1 MNFVRKLFKPRWQSA
16 DAAVRLAAVSAD
28 AAPEL
33 AAALPQIARGDAD
46 AGVRLAALRRLAD
59 PGLAQALA
67 QDDPDAGNREAARAL
82 WFDLLAGRHAQSPP
96 LTERLRLAAAQDAP
110 RLIEHLAEHAAET
123 ELRAAAL
130 IRVTRPALLVER
142 ATAEPDAKLR
152 LSVVERIDDEALL
165 ERIAE
170 RSRKRDK
177 QVYRRAKDKIE
188 AGRLARGDDAAIA
201 EEARRICEQLERRLR
216 EGDHS
221 AADDDAAL
229 QARWNAIADRAPASF
244 RTRFQAAGDL
254 LALRRD
260 PEQMAALRRRGAE
273 IEAIGEEIAAIEHAL
288 AGRDAVEQRDAIGQR
303 FDALAERWSAV
314 DDAGGSL
321 REAHEQRLSAI
332 VARLGELANAPAP
345 VPAAPTPA
353 AMPAAAPKRRDD
365 PAETERRRAERERR
379 HAALGA
385 ALGALEAALDGGQ
398 SGPAHQAH
406 ARLAA
411 ARQALHE
418 APDEAIARRL
428 ADAEGRYAQIARWQR
443 WSDDQRRE
451 ALCGEIEAL
460 AASGLHPDAVATRVR
475 EAQAEWARLDAHD
488 GGRGGGGLIRRFHAA
503 CREAIKPTRAYF
515 EKRDALRQTQAQ
527 AIAALLEGLDDP
539 NAAALDVRAL
549 AARRREI
556 ADALRALDRVD
567 PRERKTLAERLRTAL
582 ATLDARI
589 AEHDG
594 AIEAAKQRLIGAAEA
609 LAADADLRS
618 AIASAKDL
626 QRRWQAAG
634 NGRRARDQQQWTAF
648 RAAIDA
654 VFARA
659 DGERAARDAQAQ
671 AARESAAALCA
682 ELESLAAAERA
693 ERAAQTR
700 IEQAWQ
706 ALGLR
711 DDDLQ
716 RRFRTAQDALR
727 EAAERRLR
735 AERRAGFDAWLTTYA
750 LCRAAERGERD
761 ADGVR
766 SDLAAIDAT
775 PVAAAALSA
784 RFERALAGA
793 AIAAPSAADTEAL
806 RDCLVELEA
815 LAGIDS
821 PDEDRQRRLDLQVG
835 RLSARLRGG
844 DAEGGPEARLVA
856 LLERWTAQAPVADP
870 ALDDRLE
877 RAVRHVLAGWR

>member
-1 MNFVRKLFKPRWQSA
+1 MNFVRKLFKPRWQSS
-16 DAAVRLAAVSAD
+16 DAAVRLTAVNGE

-33 AAALPQIARGDAD
+33 IAALPQIARSDASP
-46 AGVRLAALRRLAD
+46 GVRLAALKRLAD

-96 LTERLRLAAAQDAP
+96 LIERLRLAAAQDAP

-130 IRVTRPALLVER
+130 MRVTRPALLVER
-142 ATAEPDAKLR
+142 ATAESDAGLR
-152 LSVVERIDDEALL
+152 LAVVERIDDEVLL

-177 QVYRRAKDKIE
+177 QVYRRARDKIE
-188 AGRLARGDDAAIA
+188 AGRLARGDDTAIA
-201 EEARRICEQLERRLR
+201 EEARRICEQLERHLR
-216 EGDHS
+216 EGDRP
-221 AADDDAAL
+221 ADDEAAL

-260 PEQMAALRRRGAE
+260 PEQMAALRQRSAE
-273 IEAIGEEIAAIEHAL
+273 IEAIGAEIASIEHAL
-288 AGRDAVEQRDAIGQR
+288 AERDAVEQRDAISQR
-303 FDALAERWSAV
+303 IDALAERWSTV

-321 REAHEQRLSAI
+321 REGHEHRLSAI

-345 VPAAPTPA
+345 LPAPPAPVATPA
-353 AMPAAAPKRRDD
+353 AAVKRRDD
-365 PAETERRRAERERR
+365 PAEIERRRAERERR
-379 HAALGA
+379 HAALGD
-385 ALGALEAALDGGQ
+385 ALSALEAALDAGR

-418 APDEAIARRL
+418 APSDEVARRL

-488 GGRGGGGLIRRFHAA
+488 GGRGGGLVRRFHAA
-503 CREAIKPTRAYF
+503 CREALKPTRAYF

-527 AIAALLEGLDDP
+527 AIGALLDGLDDP
-539 NAAALDVRAL
+539 DAPAPDVRAL

-556 ADALRALDRVD
+556 ADALRGLDRVD
-567 PRERKTLAERLRTAL
+567 PRERKALAERLRTGL
-582 ATLDARI
+582 ATLEARI
-589 AEHDG
+589 AEHD
-594 AIEAAKQRLIGAAEA
+594 AAVEAAKQRLIGAAEA
-609 LAADADLRS
+609 LSGEADLRS
-618 AIASAKDL
+618 AIAGAKDL

-634 NGRRARDQQQWTAF
+634 NGRRARDQKQWTAF
-648 RAAIDA
+648 RSAIDA

-659 DGERAARDAQAQ
+659 DGVRAERDAQAQ
-671 AARESAAALCA
+671 ATRESAAALCA
-682 ELESLAAAERA
+682 ELESLASADRA
-693 ERAAQTR
+693 DRAAQTR

-716 RRFRTAQDALR
+716 RRFRAAQDALR
-727 EAAERRLR
+727 AAAERRAR
-735 AERRAGFDAWLTTYA
+735 IERRAGFDAWLALYA
-750 LCRAAERGERD
+750 TCRATERGDGPGQARQSD
-761 ADGVR
+761 APAA
-766 SDLAAIDAT
+766 LAAAGLQRRIEQALAGDT
-775 PVAAAALSA
+775 AAAADD
-784 RFERALAGA
+784 
-793 AIAAPSAADTEAL
+793 SAA

-815 LAGIDS
+815 LAAIDS
-821 PDEDRQRRLDLQVG
+821 PEEDRQRRLDLQVG
-835 RLSARLRGG
+835 RLSSRLRGG
-844 DAEGGPEARLVA
+844 DTIGVHDQLVG
-856 LLERWTAQAPVADP
+856 LLERWSALGPVSDEA
-870 ALDDRLE
+870 LE
-877 RAVRHVLAGWR
+877 RRFERGVRRAIESLP

>member
-1 MNFVRKLFKPRWQSA
+1 VNFVRKLFKPRWQSS
-16 DAAVRLAAVSAD
+16 DAAVRLTAVSGD
-28 AAPEL
+28 ATPEL
-33 AAALPQIARGDAD
+33 VATLPQIARSDAD
-46 AGVRLAALRRLAD
+46 AGVRLAALKRLAD

-67 QDDPDAGNREAARAL
+67 QDDPDAGNREAARVL

-96 LTERLRLAAAQDAP
+96 LAERLRLAAAQDAP

-130 IRVTRPALLVER
+130 ARVTRPVLLVER
-142 ATAEPDAKLR
+142 AIAESDAGLR
-152 LSVVERIDDEALL
+152 LAVVERIDEEALL

-177 QVYRRAKDKIE
+177 QVYRRAREKIE

-201 EEARRICEQLERRLR
+201 EEARRICEQLERHLR
-216 EGDHS
+216 EGDRS
-221 AADDDAAL
+221 ADDEATL
-229 QARWNAIADRAPASF
+229 QVRWNAIAERAPASF
-244 RTRFQAAGDL
+244 RTRFQAAGEL

-273 IEAIGEEIAAIEHAL
+273 IEAIGVEIAAIEHAL
-288 AGRDAVEQRDAIGQR
+288 AGRDAIEQRDAIGQR

-321 REAHEQRLSAI
+321 REAHEHRLSAI

-345 VPAAPTPA
+345 LPAPTPVA
-353 AMPAAAPKRRDD
+353 TTAAAPKRRDD
-365 PAETERRRAERERR
+365 PAELERRRAERERR
-379 HAALGA
+379 HGALGD
-385 ALGALEAALDGGQ
+385 ALGALEAALDAGQ

-418 APDEAIARRL
+418 APSDEIARRL

-488 GGRGGGGLIRRFHAA
+488 GGRGGGGLMRRFHAA

-527 AIAALLEGLDDP
+527 AIGALLEGLDDP
-539 NAAALDVRAL
+539 NAPALDVRAL
-549 AARRREI
+549 AARRREV

-567 PRERKTLAERLRTAL
+567 PRERKALAERLRAGL
-582 ATLDARI
+582 ATLEARI
-589 AEHDG
+589 AEHD
-594 AIEAAKQRLIGAAEA
+594 AAVEAAKQRLIDAAEA
-609 LAADADLRS
+609 LSGEADLRS
-618 AIASAKDL
+618 AIAAAKDL

-634 NGRRARDQQQWTAF
+634 NGRRARDQRQWTAF
-648 RAAIDA
+648 RGAIDA

-671 AARESAAALCA
+671 ATRDGAAALCA
-682 ELESLAAAERA
+682 ELESLAAAEQA
-693 ERAAQTR
+693 DRAAQTR

-706 ALGLR
+706 ALGPR
-711 DDDLQ
+711 EEDLQ
-716 RRFRTAQDALR
+716 RRFRAAQDALR
-727 EAAERRLR
+727 EAAERRAR
-735 AERRAGFDAWLTTYA
+735 AARCAGFDAWLATYA

-766 SDLAAIDAT
+766 SDLAAIAAA

-784 RFERALAGA
+784 RVERALSGPATAG
-793 AIAAPSAADTEAL
+793 SADADTAAL

-815 LAGIDS
+815 LAGVDS

-835 RLSARLRGG
+835 RLSARLRG
-844 DAEGGPEARLVA
+844 DRDEGGPEAALAA
-856 LLERWTAQAPVADP
+856 LLERWSALEPAANR
-870 ALDDRLE
+870 ALDARLE
-877 RAVRHVLAGWR
+877 RAVRHVLGGWR

>member
-16 DAAVRLAAVSAD
+16 DAAVRLAAVSGD

-33 AAALPQIARGDAD
+33 IAALPQIARNDAD
-46 AGVRLAALRRLAD
+46 AGVRLAALKRLAD

-82 WFDLLAGRHAQSPP
+82 WFDLLAGRHPRSPP
-96 LTERLRLAAAQDAP
+96 LAERLRLAAAQDAP

-130 IRVTRPALLVER
+130 ARVTRPALLVER
-142 ATAEPDAKLR
+142 ATAETDAGLR
-152 LSVVERIDDEALL
+152 LAIVERIDEEALL

-177 QVYRRAKDKIE
+177 QVYRRARDKIE

-216 EGDHS
+216 EGDRS
-221 AADDDAAL
+221 TDDDATL
-229 QARWNAIADRAPASF
+229 QARWSAIAEHVPASF

-260 PEQMAALRRRGAE
+260 PEQMAALRRRSAE
-273 IEAIGEEIAAIEHAL
+273 VEAIGTEIAAIEHAL
-288 AGRDAVEQRDAIGQR
+288 AERDAVEQRDAISQR

-314 DDAGGSL
+314 DEAGGSL
-321 REAHEQRLSAI
+321 REAHEHRLSAI
-332 VARLGELANAPAP
+332 VARLGELAHAPSP
-345 VPAAPTPA
+345 LPTAPTPVA
-353 AMPAAAPKRRDD
+353 TPAAEPKRRDD
-365 PAETERRRAERERR
+365 PAEIERRRSERERR
-379 HAALGA
+379 HAALGD
-385 ALGALEAALDGGQ
+385 ALGALEAALDSGQ

-418 APDEAIARRL
+418 APSDEIARRL

-488 GGRGGGGLIRRFHAA
+488 GGRGGGGLVRRFHAA

-527 AIAALLEGLDDP
+527 AIGALLAGLDDP
-539 NAAALDVRAL
+539 SAPAPDVRAL
-549 AARRREI
+549 AARRREV

-567 PRERKTLAERLRTAL
+567 PRERKALAERLRAGL
-582 ATLDARI
+582 ATLEARI
-589 AEHDG
+589 AEHD
-594 AIEAAKQRLIGAAEA
+594 AAVEAAKQRLIGAAEA
-609 LAADADLRS
+609 LSGEADLRN
-618 AIASAKDL
+618 AIAGAKDL

-634 NGRRARDQQQWTAF
+634 NGRRARDQRQWTAF
-648 RAAIDA
+648 RGAIDA

-659 DGERAARDAQAQ
+659 DGERIARDAQTQ
-671 AARESAAALCA
+671 ATRDGAAALCA
-682 ELESLAAAERA
+682 ELESLAAAEQA
-693 ERAAQTR
+693 DRAAQAR

-711 DDDLQ
+711 DEDLQ
-716 RRFRTAQDALR
+716 RRFRAAQDALR
-727 EAAERRLR
+727 EAAERRTR
-735 AERRAGFDAWLTTYA
+735 AARRAGFDAWLATYT

-766 SDLAAIDAT
+766 SDLAAIAAT

-784 RFERALAGA
+784 RLERALAGPA
-793 AIAAPSAADTEAL
+793 TTDSADADTAAL

-815 LAGIDS
+815 LAGVDS

-835 RLSARLRGG
+835 RLSARLRG
-844 DAEGGPEARLVA
+844 DRDEGGPEAALAA
-856 LLERWTAQAPVADP
+856 LLERWSALEPAANPV
-870 ALDDRLE
+870 LDARLE

>member
-1 MNFVRKLFKPRWQSA
+1 MNFVRKLFKPRWQSS
-16 DAAVRLAAVSAD
+16 DAAVRLTAVNGE

-33 AAALPQIARGDAD
+33 IAALPQIARSDASP
-46 AGVRLAALRRLAD
+46 GVRLAALKRLAD

-130 IRVTRPALLVER
+130 MRVTRPALLVER
-142 ATAEPDAKLR
+142 ATAESDAALR
-152 LSVVERIDDEALL
+152 LAVVERIDDEVLL

-177 QVYRRAKDKIE
+177 QVYRRARDKIE
-188 AGRLARGDDAAIA
+188 AGRLARGDDTAIA
-201 EEARRICEQLERRLR
+201 EEARRICEQLERHLR
-216 EGDHS
+216 EGDRS
-221 AADDDAAL
+221 ADDEAAL

-260 PEQMAALRRRGAE
+260 PEQMAALRQRSAE
-273 IEAIGEEIAAIEHAL
+273 IEAIGAEIASIEHAL
-288 AGRDAVEQRDAIGQR
+288 AERDAVEQRDAISQR
-303 FDALAERWSAV
+303 IDALAERWSTV

-321 REAHEQRLSAI
+321 REGHEHRLSAI

-345 VPAAPTPA
+345 LPAPPAPVAT
-353 AMPAAAPKRRDD
+353 PAAAPKRRDD
-365 PAETERRRAERERR
+365 PAEIERRRAERERR
-379 HAALGA
+379 HAALGD
-385 ALGALEAALDGGQ
+385 ALSALEAALDAGR

-418 APDEAIARRL
+418 APSDEVARRL

-488 GGRGGGGLIRRFHAA
+488 GGRGGGLVRRFHAA
-503 CREAIKPTRAYF
+503 CREALKPTRAYF

-527 AIAALLEGLDDP
+527 AIGALLDGLDDP
-539 NAAALDVRAL
+539 DAPAPDVRAL

-556 ADALRALDRVD
+556 ADALRGLDRVD
-567 PRERKTLAERLRTAL
+567 PRERKALAERLRTGL
-582 ATLDARI
+582 ATLEARI
-589 AEHDG
+589 AEHD
-594 AIEAAKQRLIGAAEA
+594 AAVEAAKQRLIGAAEA
-609 LAADADLRS
+609 LSGEADLRS
-618 AIASAKDL
+618 AIAGAKDL

-634 NGRRARDQQQWTAF
+634 NGRRARDQKQWTAF
-648 RAAIDA
+648 RSAIDA

-659 DGERAARDAQAQ
+659 DGVRAERDAQAQ
-671 AARESAAALCA
+671 ATRESAAALCA
-682 ELESLAAAERA
+682 ELESLAAADRA
-693 ERAAQTR
+693 DRAAQTR

-716 RRFRTAQDALR
+716 RRFRAAQDALR
-727 EAAERRLR
+727 AAAERRAR
-735 AERRAGFDAWLTTYA
+735 IERRAGFDAWLALYA
-750 LCRAAERGERD
+750 TCRATERGDGSGQARQSD
-761 ADGVR
+761 APAA
-766 SDLAAIDAT
+766 LAAAGLQRRIEQALAGDT
-775 PVAAAALSA
+775 AAAADD
-784 RFERALAGA
+784 
-793 AIAAPSAADTEAL
+793 SAA

-815 LAGIDS
+815 LAAIDS
-821 PDEDRQRRLDLQVG
+821 PEEDRQRRLDLQVG
-835 RLSARLRGG
+835 RLSSRLRGG
-844 DAEGGPEARLVA
+844 DTIGVHDQLVG
-856 LLERWTAQAPVADP
+856 LLERWSALGPVSDEA
-870 ALDDRLE
+870 LE
-877 RAVRHVLAGWR
+877 RRFERGVRRAIESLP

>member
-16 DAAVRLAAVSAD
+16 DAAVRLAAVSGD

-33 AAALPQIARGDAD
+33 VAALPQIARNDAD
-46 AGVRLAALRRLAD
+46 AGVRLAALKRLAD

-96 LTERLRLAAAQDAP
+96 LAERLRLAAAQDAP

-123 ELRAAAL
+123 EMRAAAL
-130 IRVTRPALLVER
+130 ARVTRPALLVER
-142 ATAEPDAKLR
+142 ATAEADAGLR
-152 LSVVERIDDEALL
+152 MAVVERIDDEALL

-177 QVYRRAKDKIE
+177 QVYRRARDKIE
-188 AGRLARGDDAAIA
+188 AGRLARGDDTAIA

-216 EGDHS
+216 EGDRS
-221 AADDDAAL
+221 VDDDDAAL
-229 QARWNAIADRAPASF
+229 QARWNAIAERVPASF
-244 RTRFQAAGDL
+244 RTRFQSAGDL

-260 PEQMAALRRRGAE
+260 PEQMAALRRRSAE
-273 IEAIGEEIAAIEHAL
+273 IEAIGAEIAAIEHAL
-288 AGRDAVEQRDAIGQR
+288 AERDAVEQRDAISQR

-321 REAHEQRLSAI
+321 REAHEHRLSAI
-332 VARLGELANAPAP
+332 VARLGELANAPSPLPTAP
-345 VPAAPTPA
+345 MPVAT
-353 AMPAAAPKRRDD
+353 PAAAPKRRDD
-365 PAETERRRAERERR
+365 PAEIERRRSERERR
-379 HAALGA
+379 HAALGD
-385 ALGALEAALDGGQ
+385 ALGALEAALDSGQ

-411 ARQALHE
+411 ARQALQE
-418 APDEAIARRL
+418 APSDAIARRL

-475 EAQAEWARLDAHD
+475 EAQAEWAGLDAHD
-488 GGRGGGGLIRRFHAA
+488 GGRGGGGLVRRFHAA

-527 AIAALLEGLDDP
+527 AIGALLEGLDDK
-539 NAAALDVRAL
+539 NAPALDVRAL

-567 PRERKTLAERLRTAL
+567 PRERKALAERLRAGL

-589 AEHDG
+589 AEHDT
-594 AIEAAKQRLIGAAEA
+594 AVEAAKQRLIDAAEA
-609 LAADADLRS
+609 LSGEADLRS
-618 AIASAKDL
+618 AIAAAKDL

-634 NGRRARDQQQWTAF
+634 NGRRARDQRQWTAF

-671 AARESAAALCA
+671 ATREGAAALCA
-682 ELESLAAAERA
+682 ELESLAATDPAD
-693 ERAAQTR
+693 RAAQTR
-700 IEQAWQ
+700 IERAWQ

-716 RRFRTAQDALR
+716 QRFRAAQDALR
-727 EAAERRLR
+727 ESAERRLR
-735 AERRAGFDAWLTTYA
+735 GERRAGFDAWLATYT

-761 ADGVR
+761 ADAVR
-766 SDLAAIDAT
+766 NGMAAIAAT

-784 RFERALAGA
+784 RLERALAEPATAG
-793 AIAAPSAADTEAL
+793 SADADTAAL

-815 LAGIDS
+815 LAGVDS

-835 RLSARLRGG
+835 RLSARLRG
-844 DAEGGPEARLVA
+844 DRDEGGPEAALAA
-856 LLERWTAQAPVADP
+856 LLERWSALEPAANP
-870 ALDDRLE
+870 ALDARLE
-877 RAVRHVLAGWR
+877 RAVRHVLAGWH

>member
-1 MNFVRKLFKPRWQSA
+1 MNFVRKLFKPRWQSS
-16 DAAVRLAAVSAD
+16 DAAVRLTAVSAEV
-28 AAPEL
+28 APEL
-33 AAALPQIARGDAD
+33 LAALPQIARTDTDA
-46 AGVRLAALRRLAD
+46 AVRLTALRRLAD

-130 IRVTRPALLVER
+130 ARVTRPSVLVER
-142 ATAEPDAKLR
+142 ATAESDAGLR
-152 LSVVERIDDEALL
+152 LAVVERIDDEALL

-177 QVYRRAKDKIE
+177 QVYRRARDKIE
-188 AGRLARGDDAAIA
+188 AGRLARGDEAAIA

-216 EGDHS
+216 EGDRS
-221 AADDDAAL
+221 VEDEATL
-229 QARWNAIADRAPASF
+229 QARWNAIAERAPASF

-273 IEAIGEEIAAIEHAL
+273 IEAIGAEIATIELAL
-288 AGRDAVEQRDAIGQR
+288 ADRDAIEQRDAISQR

-321 REAHEQRLSAI
+321 REAHEHRLSAI
-332 VARLGELANAPAP
+332 VARLGELANAPLPLPAQPAP
-345 VPAAPTPA
+345 VTTPA
-353 AMPAAAPKRRDD
+353 ASPKRRDD
-365 PAETERRRAERERR
+365 PAEIERRRAEHERR
-379 HAALGA
+379 HAALGD
-385 ALGALEAALDGGQ
+385 ALSALEAALDAGQ

-411 ARQALHE
+411 ARHALHE
-418 APDEAIARRL
+418 APSEEVARRL

-475 EAQAEWARLDAHD
+475 EAQAEWARLDAHE
-488 GGRGGGGLIRRFHAA
+488 GGRGGGGLVRRFHAA

-515 EKRDALRQTQAQ
+515 EKRDALRQNQAQ
-527 AIAALLEGLDDP
+527 AIGALLEGLDDP
-539 NAAALDVRAL
+539 NAPALDVRAL

-567 PRERKTLAERLRTAL
+567 PRERKTLAERLRAGL
-582 ATLDARI
+582 ATLEARI
-589 AEHDG
+589 AEHDT
-594 AIEAAKQRLIGAAEA
+594 AIEAAKQRLIDAAQA
-609 LAADADLRS
+609 LSGEADLRS
-618 AIASAKDL
+618 AITAAKDL

-671 AARESAAALCA
+671 ATRDGAAALCA
-682 ELESLAAAERA
+682 QLESLAAAEQTD
-693 ERAAQTR
+693 RAAQTR

-716 RRFRTAQDALR
+716 RRFRAAQDALR
-727 EAAERRLR
+727 EAAERRAR
-735 AERRAGFDAWLTTYA
+735 AARRAGFDAWLATYT

-761 ADGVR
+761 ADAVR
-766 SDLAAIDAT
+766 SDLAAIAAA

-784 RFERALAGA
+784 RLERALAGPA
-793 AIAAPSAADTEAL
+793 TAGSADADTAVL

-815 LAGIDS
+815 LAGVDS

-835 RLSARLRGG
+835 RLSARLRG
-844 DAEGGPEARLVA
+844 DRDEGGPEAALAA
-856 LLERWTAQAPVADP
+856 LLERWSALEPAANR
-870 ALDDRLE
+870 ALDARLE

>member
-1 MNFVRKLFKPRWQSA
+1 MNFVRKLFKPRWQSS
-16 DAAVRLAAVSAD
+16 DAAVRLTAVSGD
-28 AAPEL
+28 ATPEL
-33 AAALPQIARGDAD
+33 VATLPQIARSDAD
-46 AGVRLAALRRLAD
+46 AGVRLAALKRLAD

-67 QDDPDAGNREAARAL
+67 QDDPDAGNREAARVL

-96 LTERLRLAAAQDAP
+96 LAERLRLAAAQDAP

-130 IRVTRPALLVER
+130 ARVTRPVLLVER
-142 ATAEPDAKLR
+142 AIAESDAGLR
-152 LSVVERIDDEALL
+152 LAVVERIDEEALL

-177 QVYRRAKDKIE
+177 QVYRRAREKIE

-201 EEARRICEQLERRLR
+201 EEARRICEQLERHLR
-216 EGDHS
+216 EGDRS
-221 AADDDAAL
+221 ADDEATL
-229 QARWNAIADRAPASF
+229 QVRWNAIAERAPASF
-244 RTRFQAAGDL
+244 RTRFQAAGEL

-273 IEAIGEEIAAIEHAL
+273 IEAIGVEIAAIEHAL
-288 AGRDAVEQRDAIGQR
+288 AGRDAIEQRDAIGQR

-321 REAHEQRLSAI
+321 REAHEHRLSAI

-345 VPAAPTPA
+345 LPAPTPVA
-353 AMPAAAPKRRDD
+353 TTAAAPKRRDD
-365 PAETERRRAERERR
+365 PAELERRRAERERR
-379 HAALGA
+379 HGALGD
-385 ALGALEAALDGGQ
+385 ALGALEAALDAGQ

-418 APDEAIARRL
+418 APSDEIARRL

-488 GGRGGGGLIRRFHAA
+488 GGRGGGGLMRRFHAA

-527 AIAALLEGLDDP
+527 AIGALLEGLDDP
-539 NAAALDVRAL
+539 NAPALDVRAL
-549 AARRREI
+549 AARRREV

-567 PRERKTLAERLRTAL
+567 PRERKALAERLRAGL
-582 ATLDARI
+582 ATLEARI
-589 AEHDG
+589 AEHD
-594 AIEAAKQRLIGAAEA
+594 AAVEAAKQRLIDAAEA
-609 LAADADLRS
+609 LSGEADLRS
-618 AIASAKDL
+618 AIAAAKDL

-634 NGRRARDQQQWTAF
+634 NGRRARDQRQWTAF
-648 RAAIDA
+648 RGAIDA

-671 AARESAAALCA
+671 ATRDGAAALCA
-682 ELESLAAAERA
+682 ELESLAAAEQA
-693 ERAAQTR
+693 DRAAQTR

-706 ALGLR
+706 ALGPR
-711 DDDLQ
+711 EEDLQ
-716 RRFRTAQDALR
+716 RRFRAAQDALR
-727 EAAERRLR
+727 EAAERRAR
-735 AERRAGFDAWLTTYA
+735 AARCAGFDAWLATYA

-766 SDLAAIDAT
+766 SDLAAIAAA

-784 RFERALAGA
+784 RVERALSGPATAG
-793 AIAAPSAADTEAL
+793 SADADTAAL

-815 LAGIDS
+815 LAGVDS

-835 RLSARLRGG
+835 RLSARLRG
-844 DAEGGPEARLVA
+844 DRDEGGPEAALAA
-856 LLERWTAQAPVADP
+856 LLERWSALEPAANR
-870 ALDDRLE
+870 ALDARLE
-877 RAVRHVLAGWR
+877 RAVRHVLGGWR

>member
-1 MNFVRKLFKPRWQSA
+1 MNFVRKLFKPRWQSS
-16 DAAVRLAAVSAD
+16 DAAVRLTAVGGD
-28 AAPEL
+28 ATPEL
-33 AAALPQIARGDAD
+33 VAALPQIARTDAD
-46 AGVRLAALRRLAD
+46 AGVRLAALKRLAD

-67 QDDPDAGNREAARAL
+67 QDDPDAGNREAARVL

-130 IRVTRPALLVER
+130 ARVTRPALLVER
-142 ATAEPDAKLR
+142 AIAESDAGLR
-152 LSVVERIDDEALL
+152 LAVVERIDEEALL

-177 QVYRRAKDKIE
+177 QVYRRARDKIE

-201 EEARRICEQLERRLR
+201 EEARRICEQLERHLR
-216 EGDHS
+216 EGDRS
-221 AADDDAAL
+221 ADDEATL
-229 QARWNAIADRAPASF
+229 QVRWNAIAERAPASF
-244 RTRFQAAGDL
+244 RTRFQAAGEL

-273 IEAIGEEIAAIEHAL
+273 IEAIGAEIAAIEHAL
-288 AGRDAVEQRDAIGQR
+288 AGRDAIEQRDAISQR

-321 REAHEQRLSAI
+321 REAHEHRLSAI

-345 VPAAPTPA
+345 LPAPTPVA
-353 AMPAAAPKRRDD
+353 TTAAAPKRRDD
-365 PAETERRRAERERR
+365 PAELERRRAERERR
-379 HAALGA
+379 HSALGD
-385 ALGALEAALDGGQ
+385 ALGALEAALDAGH

-418 APDEAIARRL
+418 APSEEIARRL

-488 GGRGGGGLIRRFHAA
+488 GGRGGGGLVRRFHAA

-527 AIAALLEGLDDP
+527 AIGALLEGLDDP
-539 NAAALDVRAL
+539 NAPALDVRAL
-549 AARRREI
+549 AARRREV

-567 PRERKTLAERLRTAL
+567 PRERKALAERLRAGL
-582 ATLDARI
+582 ATLEARI
-589 AEHDG
+589 AEHD
-594 AIEAAKQRLIGAAEA
+594 AAVEAAKQRLIDAAEA
-609 LAADADLRS
+609 LSGEADLRS
-618 AIASAKDL
+618 AIAAAKDL

-634 NGRRARDQQQWTAF
+634 NGRRARDQRQWTAF
-648 RAAIDA
+648 RGAIDA

-671 AARESAAALCA
+671 ATRDGAAALCS
-682 ELESLAAAERA
+682 ELESLAAAEQA
-693 ERAAQTR
+693 DRAAQTR

-706 ALGLR
+706 ALGPR
-711 DDDLQ
+711 EEDLQ
-716 RRFRTAQDALR
+716 RRFRAAQDALR
-727 EAAERRLR
+727 EAAERRAR
-735 AERRAGFDAWLTTYA
+735 AARRAGFDAWLATYT

-766 SDLAAIDAT
+766 SDLAAIAAA

-784 RFERALAGA
+784 RLERALAGPA
-793 AIAAPSAADTEAL
+793 TAGSADADTTAL

-815 LAGIDS
+815 LAGVDS

-835 RLSARLRGG
+835 RLSARLRGAR
-844 DAEGGPEARLVA
+844 DEGGPEAALAA
-856 LLERWTAQAPVADP
+856 LLERWSALEPAANR
-870 ALDDRLE
+870 ALDARLE
-877 RAVRHVLAGWR
+877 RAVRHMLAGWR

>member
-1 MNFVRKLFKPRWQSA
+1 MNFVRKLFKPRWQSS
-16 DAAVRLAAVSAD
+16 DAAVRLTAVGGD
-28 AAPEL
+28 AMPEL
-33 AAALPQIARGDAD
+33 VAALPQIARTDAD
-46 AGVRLAALRRLAD
+46 AGVRLAALKRLAD

-67 QDDPDAGNREAARAL
+67 QDDPDAGNREAARVL

-96 LTERLRLAAAQDAP
+96 LAERLRLAAAQDAP

-123 ELRAAAL
+123 DLRAAAL
-130 IRVTRPALLVER
+130 ARVTRPALLVER
-142 ATAEPDAKLR
+142 AIAESDAGLR
-152 LSVVERIDDEALL
+152 LAVVERIDEEALL

-177 QVYRRAKDKIE
+177 QVYRRAREKIE

-201 EEARRICEQLERRLR
+201 EEARRICEQLERHLR
-216 EGDHS
+216 EGDRS
-221 AADDDAAL
+221 ADDEATL
-229 QARWNAIADRAPASF
+229 QVRWNAIAERAPASF
-244 RTRFQAAGDL
+244 RTRFQAAGEL

-273 IEAIGEEIAAIEHAL
+273 IEAIGAEIAAIEHAL
-288 AGRDAVEQRDAIGQR
+288 AERDAIEQRDAISQR

-321 REAHEQRLSAI
+321 REAHERRLSAI

-345 VPAAPTPA
+345 LPAPTPVA
-353 AMPAAAPKRRDD
+353 TTAAAPKRRDD
-365 PAETERRRAERERR
+365 PAELERRRAERERR
-379 HAALGA
+379 HSALGD
-385 ALGALEAALDGGQ
+385 ALGALEAALDAGQ

-418 APDEAIARRL
+418 APSEEIARRL

-488 GGRGGGGLIRRFHAA
+488 GGRGGGGLVRRFHAA

-527 AIAALLEGLDDP
+527 AIGALLEGLDDP
-539 NAAALDVRAL
+539 NAPALDVRAL
-549 AARRREI
+549 AARRREV

-567 PRERKTLAERLRTAL
+567 PRERKALAERLRAGL
-582 ATLDARI
+582 ATLEARI
-589 AEHDG
+589 AEHD
-594 AIEAAKQRLIGAAEA
+594 AAVEAAKQRLIDAAEA
-609 LAADADLRS
+609 LSGEADLRS
-618 AIASAKDL
+618 AIAAAKDL

-634 NGRRARDQQQWTAF
+634 NGRRARDQRQWTAF
-648 RAAIDA
+648 RGAIDA

-671 AARESAAALCA
+671 VTRDGAAVLCA
-682 ELESLAAAERA
+682 ELESLAAAEQVD
-693 ERAAQTR
+693 RAAQTR

-706 ALGLR
+706 ALGPR
-711 DDDLQ
+711 EEDLQ
-716 RRFRTAQDALR
+716 RRFRAAQDALR
-727 EAAERRLR
+727 EAAERRAR
-735 AERRAGFDAWLTTYA
+735 AARRAGFDAWLATYT

-766 SDLAAIDAT
+766 SDLAAIAAA

-784 RFERALAGA
+784 RVERALAGPA
-793 AIAAPSAADTEAL
+793 TAGSADADTAAL

-815 LAGIDS
+815 LAGVDS

-835 RLSARLRGG
+835 RLSARLRG
-844 DAEGGPEARLVA
+844 DRDEGGPEAALAA
-856 LLERWTAQAPVADP
+856 LLERWSALEPAANR
-870 ALDDRLE
+870 ALDARLE
-877 RAVRHVLAGWR
+877 RAVRHMLAGWR